1 MSKLIAGF
9 SGMKKA
15 QEEQSSRRLQ
25 GDFIQYLR
33 LSDDG
38 DIAKFR
44 IVSSHDPDLTK
55 ETGIPSYLI
64 SAVFHRHEDF
74 SKNGKRFFTS
84 TICGKEED
92 DYGNLVG
99 ECNLCDVDIPRSLQF
114 MIWVY
119 VYAIYHK
126 HPSPDPKVKWDEG
139 KLGAMLVYKE
149 PVEKF
154 MVWQDGYY
162 SSRALE
168 GRIEQYGSLTDR
180 DYMRIRRGARGNQQ
194 VQYELERL
202 EPEPIPDN
210 IVEQAKDLPD
220 LMEVAVGNIRTMGGG
235 SANTGGSYA
244 PVSQQNNV
252 SRSAPSYNEVPMT
265 VPDDDDDEDMPF

>member
-1 MSKLIAGF
+1 MSKVIAGF

-25 GDFIQYLR
+25 GDFIQYMR

-44 IVSSHDPDLTK
+44 IVSSHDPGLTK

-99 ECNLCDVDIPRSLQF
+99 ECNLCDIDIPRSLQF

-119 VYAIYHK
+119 VYAIYHRK
-126 HPSPDPKVKWDEG
+126 QNNDPENPWEEG

-154 MVWQDGYY
+154 MIWQDGYY
-162 SSRALE
+162 SSQALE

-180 DYMRIRRGARGNQQ
+180 DYMRIRRGARGSQQ
-194 VQYELERL
+194 VRYELERL
-202 EPEPIPDN
+202 DPEPIADN
-210 IVEQAKDLPD
+210 IVVQARDLPD
-220 LMEVAVGNIRTMGGG
+220 LMEVAVGNVRTMGGNADDN
-235 SANTGGSYA
+235 SSYA
-244 PVSQQNNV
+244 PSQPRENNNV
-252 SRSAPSYNEVPMT
+252 SDRTLLYEEVPMT
-265 VPDDDDDEDMPF
+265 LPADDDEDMPF